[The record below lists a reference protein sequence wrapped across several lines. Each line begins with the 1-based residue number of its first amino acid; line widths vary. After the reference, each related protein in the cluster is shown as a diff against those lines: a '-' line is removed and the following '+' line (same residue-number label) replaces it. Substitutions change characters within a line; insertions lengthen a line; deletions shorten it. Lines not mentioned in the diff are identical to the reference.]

1 MIQVQDF
8 HKSYQGFIAVHG
20 LSFQVNPGEVLGLI
34 GPNGAGKT
42 TTLRSI
48 AGIIPPTQGTIHVC
62 GHDIED
68 DPIAAKQQLAYI
80 PDDPHLFDSM
90 SVWEHFQFIAS
101 AYNVQEY
108 KEYGEQLLTRFAL
121 QDKRNTF
128 AQELSRGMKQKVALG
143 CAYIHHPKVII
154 FDEPLTGLDP
164 RAIRDAKDSIKEKAQ
179 EGASIIISSHL
190 LSLVEDLCSHLLILH
205 KGECRYFGS
214 LSEARRTLTGED
226 KSLEDVFFELTESP
240 QDDVEQAVEGAAFV

>member
-1 MIQVQDF
+1 MIQVENF
-8 HKSYQGFIAVHG
+8 HKCYHDFIAVHD

-48 AGIIPPTQGTIHVC
+48 AGIIPPTQGTIKVC
-62 GHDIED
+62 GHDIAGD
-68 DPIAAKQQLAYI
+68 SIPAKQELAYI
-80 PDDPHLFDSM
+80 PDDPHLFDSL
-90 SVWEHFQFIAS
+90 SVWEHFEFIAS
-101 AYNVQEY
+101 AYNVTEFRV
-108 KEYGEQLLTRFAL
+108 YGEQLLRRFAL
-121 QDKRNTF
+121 EDKRNTF
-128 AQELSRGMKQKVALG
+128 GQELSRGMKQKVALG

-164 RAIRDAKDSIKEKAQ
+164 RAIRDAKDSVKEKAQ
-179 EGASIIISSHL
+179 EGAAIIISSHM

-205 KGECRYFGS
+205 KGECKYFGS

-226 KSLEDVFFELTESP
+226 TTLEDVFFKLTESSE
-240 QDDVEQAVEGAAFV
+240 DVVEGVAAE